1 MTDQRNY
8 QLRKPK
14 FTTFEFYRLIDTYVR
29 AGEEVAGRPW
39 RVAADALR
47 RAIRR
52 AESGLLGPWSAEQLV
67 TGLAEEYAN
76 LMYGLLTSVPSAI
89 EEVTT
94 RLNNPPPGTM
104 TEYRVRIEGA
114 HPKELGTLIQVGDKE
129 ETPFIVPARVLDASQ
144 GWAAW
149 FVPTEKVV
157 ALIKG
162 GIDSRRIDAAISD
175 DFEPL
180 DCGGGRSMVVLLGI
194 DYRVSDFGRYQEL
207 ALAVCVTPKEAAAQ
221 PGALFARLL
230 VSDRFSVGPTKRI
243 WGFHKDFF
251 KDLQVYYGKSY
262 AQFYTGQGAKGDF
275 FLTVPRFG
283 TGRSFEIPLVI
294 YSVRGPDPDNA
305 IAGSVRSIMTRSGAG
320 EGVQVGG
327 TVELQLGCRPTPDA
341 NGNPIGHCFCSNPE
355 IPSCLCDEL
364 RLLGIDQTL
373 PAANGWT
380 ERMTGMFGAP
390 GPLGLHPFGNH

>member
-1 MTDQRNY
+1 MTEQRNH

-14 FTTFEFYRLIDTYVR
+14 FTTFEFYRLMDTYVR
-29 AGEEVAGRPW
+29 AGEEIAGRPW
-39 RVAADALR
+39 RLAADALR
-47 RAIRR
+47 RSIRR
-52 AESGLLGPWSAEQLV
+52 VESGLLGPWDAKRLV

-76 LMYGLLTSVPSAI
+76 LMYGMLTAVPSAF
-89 EEVTT
+89 EEITT

-104 TEYRVRIEGA
+104 SEYRVPIEGSQPEA
-114 HPKELGTLIQVGDKE
+114 RGTLIQIGDKE
-129 ETPFIVPARVLDASQ
+129 DTPFIVPARILDASQ

-162 GIDSRRIDAAISD
+162 GIDSNRIDAAIAD

-180 DCGGGRSMVVLLGI
+180 DCGEGRSMVVLLGV
-194 DYRVSDFGRYQEL
+194 DYRVSDSGQYREI
-207 ALAVCVTPKEAAAQ
+207 ALAVCITPKGAAAQ
-221 PGALFARLL
+221 PGALFARLV
-230 VSDRFSVGPTKRI
+230 VSDRFSIRPTKRV

-251 KDLQVYYGKSY
+251 KDLQVYYGKIY
-262 AQFYTGQGAKGDF
+262 AQFYTGEGAEGDF

-283 TGRSFEIPLVI
+283 SARSFDIPMVL
-294 YSVRGPDPDNA
+294 YSVRAPDPADA
-305 IAGSVRSIMTRSGAG
+305 VTGSVRSVMTRSGAG

-327 TVELQLGCRPTPDA
+327 TVEVQLGRRPTPDA
-341 NGNPIGHCFCSNPE
+341 NGNLIGRCFCSDPE
-355 IPSCLCDEL
+355 VPCLCDEL

-380 ERMTGMFGAP
+380 ERMTGMIGPA
-390 GPLGLHPFGNH
+390 GPLGLHPLGNH

>member
-1 MTDQRNY
+1 MPEQRNSR
-8 QLRKPK
+8 LRKPK
-14 FTTFEFYRLIDTYVR
+14 FTKFELYRLIDTYVR

-39 RVAADALR
+39 RLAADTLR
-47 RAIRR
+47 RSIQRV
-52 AESGLLGPWSAEQLV
+52 ESGLLGPWSTEQLV
-67 TGLAEEYAN
+67 TGLAREYVN
-76 LMYGLLTSVPSAI
+76 LMYGLLTAVPSAI

-104 TEYRVRIEGA
+104 SEYRIHIEGT
-114 HPKELGTLIQVGDKE
+114 HPEELGTLIQVGDKE

-149 FVPTEKVV
+149 FVPTEKVA

-162 GIDSRRIDAAISD
+162 GIDSGRIDAAISD
-175 DFEPL
+175 DFEAL
-180 DCGGGRSMVVLLGI
+180 DCGGGRSMVALLGI

-207 ALAVCVTPKEAAAQ
+207 ALVVCVTPKEAAAQ

-230 VSDRFSVGPTKRI
+230 VSDRFSVEPTKRI
-243 WGFHKDFF
+243 WGFHKDVF

-262 AQFYTGQGAKGDF
+262 AQFRTGQGAEGDF

-283 TGRSFEIPLVI
+283 TGRSSEIPLVI
-294 YSVRGPDPDNA
+294 YSARSPGPDSA
-305 IAGSVRSIMTRSGAG
+305 LAGSVRLIMKRNGDR

-327 TVELQLGCRPTPDA
+327 TVEVQLGRRPAPDA
-341 NGNPIGHCFCSNPE
+341 NGNPTGHCFCSNPD
-355 IPSCLCDEL
+355 IPCLCDEL
-364 RLLGIDQTL
+364 RLLEIDQTL

-380 ERMTGMFGAP
+380 ERMTGEFGAP

>member
-1 MTDQRNY
+1 MTEQRNY

-14 FTTFEFYRLIDTYVR
+14 FTKFEFYRLMDTYIR

-39 RVAADALR
+39 RLAADTLR
-47 RAIRR
+47 RSIRR
-52 AESGLLGPWSAEQLV
+52 VESGLLGPWSAKQLV
-67 TGLAEEYAN
+67 TGLAEEYVN
-76 LMYGLLTSVPSAI
+76 LMYGMLTAVPSAI
-89 EEVTT
+89 EEITT

-104 TEYRVRIEGA
+104 SEYRVPIEGA
-114 HPKELGTLIQVGDKE
+114 HPEVRGTLIQVGDKE
-129 ETPFIVPARVLDASQ
+129 DTPFIVPARILDASQ

-157 ALIKG
+157 ALIEG
-162 GIDSRRIDAAISD
+162 GINSNHIDPAIAE

-180 DCGGGRSMVVLLGI
+180 DCGGGRSMVVLLGV
-194 DYRVSDFGRYQEL
+194 DYRVSDSGQYREL
-207 ALAVCVTPKEAAAQ
+207 ALAVCITPKEAAAQ

-230 VSDRFSVGPTKRI
+230 VSDRFSIRPTKRM

-251 KDLQVYYGKSY
+251 KDLQVYYGKIY
-262 AQFYTGQGAKGDF
+262 AQFYTGQGDEGDF

-283 TGRSFEIPLVI
+283 SGRSFDIPMVL
-294 YSVRGPDPDNA
+294 YSVRDPDPADDV
-305 IAGSVRSIMTRSGAG
+305 AGSVRSVLNRSGAG

-327 TVELQLGCRPTPDA
+327 TVELQLGRKPTPDA
-341 NGNPIGHCFCSNPE
+341 NGKLSGHCFCSDPE
-355 IPSCLCDEL
+355 IPCLCDEL

-373 PAANGWT
+373 PAATGWT
-380 ERMTGMFGAP
+380 ERMTGIIGAP

>member
-1 MTDQRNY
+1 
-8 QLRKPK
+8 
-14 FTTFEFYRLIDTYVR
+14 
-29 AGEEVAGRPW
+29 
-39 RVAADALR
+39 
-47 RAIRR
+47 
-52 AESGLLGPWSAEQLV
+52 
-67 TGLAEEYAN
+67 
-76 LMYGLLTSVPSAI
+76 MYGLQTSVPSAI
-89 EEVTT
+89 EEITT

-104 TEYRVRIEGA
+104 SEYRVPIEGA
-114 HPKELGTLIQVGDKE
+114 HPEEFGTLIQVGDKE
-129 ETPFIVPARVLDASQ
+129 DTPFIVPARVLDASQ

-149 FVPTEKVV
+149 FVATEKVV

-162 GIDSRRIDAAISD
+162 GIDSSRIDAAIAD

-275 FLTVPRFG
+275 FLTVPRFA
-283 TGRSFEIPLVI
+283 TGRSFDIPLLI
-294 YSVRGPDPDNA
+294 YSVRSPAPDNA
-305 IAGSVRSIMTRSGAG
+305 IAGSVRSLMTPTAALKSVHARR
-320 EGVQVGG
+320 
-327 TVELQLGCRPTPDA
+327 TLQL
-341 NGNPIGHCFCSNPE
+341 
-355 IPSCLCDEL
+355 
-364 RLLGIDQTL
+364 QL
-373 PAANGWT
+373 P
-380 ERMTGMFGAP
+380 
-390 GPLGLHPFGNH
+390 

>member
-1 MTDQRNY
+1 MTEQRNH
-8 QLRKPK
+8 QLRRPK
-14 FTTFEFYRLIDTYVR
+14 FTKFEFYRLIDTYVS

-39 RVAADALR
+39 RLAGDALR
-47 RAIRR
+47 RSIRR
-52 AESGLLGPWSAEQLV
+52 VEGGLLGPWSTEQLV
-67 TGLAEEYAN
+67 TGLAREYAN
-76 LMYGLLTSVPSAI
+76 LMFGLLTSVPSAI

-94 RLNNPPPGTM
+94 RLNNPPPGM
-104 TEYRVRIEGA
+104 LSEYRFDIEDT
-114 HPKELGTLIQVGDKE
+114 HPEELGTLIQVGDKQ

-162 GIDSRRIDAAISD
+162 GIDSGRIDAAISE

-180 DCGGGRSMVVLLGI
+180 DCGGGRSMVALLGI

-207 ALAVCVTPKEAAAQ
+207 ALVVCVTPKEAAAQ

-230 VSDRFSVGPTKRI
+230 VSDRFSVEPTKRI
-243 WGFHKDFF
+243 WGFNKDVF

-262 AQFYTGQGAKGDF
+262 AQFYTGQAAEGDF

-283 TGRSFEIPLVI
+283 TGRSSEIPLVI
-294 YSVRGPDPDNA
+294 YSARGPGPDDA
-305 IAGSVRSIMTRSGAG
+305 LAGSVRLVMKRNGAR

-327 TVELQLGCRPTPDA
+327 TVEVQLGRRQTPDA
-341 NGNPIGHCFCSNPE
+341 NGNPIGHCFCSNPD
-355 IPSCLCDEL
+355 IPCLCDEL
-364 RLLGIDQTL
+364 RLLGIDQIL

-380 ERMTGMFGAP
+380 ERMTGEFGAP